1 MSPEEWLKS
10 QGGDQPLTVMAPTIE
25 VTPEKATKEPISPE
39 DWAKKGNI
47 ISDRAEAPSG
57 FVKGLADPFLG
68 TAQAASHLFTGVTGY
83 GSEQTKELDNYIL
96 EKEQDYLKQR
106 EAAGETGFD
115 WARLG
120 GNIINPANF
129 IPASRLS
136 LLSKLGSFEK
146 VGQAAV
152 SGATVSAMQPVTEG
166 DFAAEK
172 TKQVGIGAITGPI
185 GEKVVS
191 GAARVLKPLT
201 SKAEQTMIDL
211 GVQLSPGQAMG
222 GKFNTLEQYAQ
233 VLPLVGKYITSAREK
248 SLFDFNKAILNRPLK
263 KLGTE
268 LPEDVVGVDANKF
281 VKETIDKAYD
291 DLLPN
296 LKFNLDKP
304 TLNQVNGL
312 LRSNPL
318 PSDDQNKILTNVI
331 KKQVLSKLPQ
341 DGSAVEGKLYNGIQ
355 SDLKKEVIKYKTSS
369 TAADRDIGEQLEV
382 VSNILDDKLRAQNP
396 EYSSQLRKVKSAYAD
411 FTLINQAANAT
422 NADNGVFTPEMYK
435 KAVRDSSRK
444 VSKTLFSTG
453 KAQGQDIAN
462 AAEEILGKKQNVG
475 QEARAA
481 ILAAGGYAVV
491 TNPLVSIPA
500 GVMATL
506 MYSAPGRKVLELI
519 INKRSE
525 LSKQL
530 GQKVQDVSPEA
541 GGVII
546 PSLLNEYY
554 RKRDVNEQ

>member
-10 QGGDQPLTVMAPTIE
+10 QGGDQPLTIMAPTIE

-39 DWAKKGNI
+39 DWAKKGNV
-47 ISDRAEAPSG
+47 ISDRVEAPSG
-57 FVKGLADPFLG
+57 FAKGLADPFLG

-83 GSEQTKELDNYIL
+83 GSEQSKALDQYIL
-96 EKEQDYLKQR
+96 EKEQEYLKQR

-115 WARLG
+115 WGRLS

-166 DFAAEK
+166 DFSTEK

-222 GKFNTLEQYAQ
+222 GVFNSIEQYAQ
-233 VLPLVGKYITSAREK
+233 VLPLVGKYITNAREK
-248 SLFDFNKAILNRPLK
+248 ALFDFNKAILNRPLK

-268 LPEDVVGVDANKF
+268 LPEDVVGVDANRY

-291 DLLPN
+291 DLLPK

-304 TLNQVNGL
+304 TLTRVNGL
-312 LRSNPL
+312 LQSNPL
-318 PSDDQNKILTNVI
+318 PSDAQNTLLANII

-341 DGSAVEGKLYNGIQ
+341 NGEAVEGRLYNGIQ
-355 SDLKKEVIKYKTSS
+355 SDLKKEIIKYKTSS
-369 TAADRDIGEQLEV
+369 TAADRDIGEQLEI

-396 EYSSQLRKVKSAYAD
+396 EYSSKLRKVKSAYAD

-422 NADNGVFTPEMYK
+422 KADNGVFTPEMYK
-435 KAVRDSSRK
+435 QAVRNSARK

-453 KAQGQDIAN
+453 KAQGQDIAS
-462 AAEEILGKKQNVG
+462 AADEILGKEPNVG
-475 QEARAA
+475 QVARAA
-481 ILAAGGYAVV
+481 ILGAGGYSTI
-491 TNPLVSIPA
+491 TNPLVTIPA
-500 GVMATL
+500 GVVATL
-506 MYSAPGRKVLELI
+506 MYSVPGRKVLDLI
-519 INKRSE
+519 MTRRGE
-525 LSKQL
+525 LSKQAGKKL
-530 GQKVQDVSPEA
+530 QEVSPEA
-541 GGVII
+541 GGVVI

-554 RKRDVNEQ
+554 RKRDVKE

>member
-10 QGGDQPLTVMAPTIE
+10 QGGDQPLTIMAPTIE
-25 VTPEKATKEPISPE
+25 VTPEKATKEPMSPE
-39 DWAKKGNI
+39 EWVKGANV
-47 ISDRAEAPSG
+47 ISDKAEAPSG
-57 FVKGLADPFLG
+57 FMKGLADPFLG

-83 GSEQTKELDNYIL
+83 GSEQTKALDSYIL

-106 EAAGETGFD
+106 EAAGESGFD

-136 LLSKLGSFEK
+136 LLSKLGTFEK
-146 VGQAAV
+146 VGQSVV

-201 SKAEQTMIDL
+201 SKAEQTMRDL
-211 GVQLSPGQAMG
+211 GIQLSPGQAMG
-222 GKFNTLEQYAQ
+222 GVFNTLEQYAQ
-233 VLPLVGKYITSAREK
+233 VIPLIGGLITNARQK

-268 LPEDVVGVDANKF
+268 LPEDVIGVDANRL

-291 DLLPN
+291 DLLPK

-304 TLNQVNGL
+304 TLNQVNSL

-318 PSDDQNKILTNVI
+318 PSEAQNQILTNII

-341 DGSAVEGKLYNGIQ
+341 DGSAVEGKLYNKLQ

-369 TAADRDIGEQLEV
+369 TAADRDIGEQLEI

-462 AAEEILGKKQNVG
+462 AAEEILGKKLNVG
-475 QEARAA
+475 QVARAV
-481 ILAAGGYAVV
+481 IIGSGGYSTV
-491 TNPLVSIPA
+491 TNPFITLPV
-500 GVMATL
+500 GFVATL
-506 MYSAPGRKVLELI
+506 MYSAPGRKVLDLI
-519 INKRSE
+519 MNKRSE
-525 LSKQL
+525 LLKKT
-530 GQKVQDVSPEA
+530 GQKLQEVSPEA